1 MSQLPDETVVRIS
14 DALYAGRKIEA
25 IRLYR
30 QATKLGL
37 KESKDFI
44 EALEVR
50 LRQESPEKFTVPPGG
65 AGCSRTVVVLLAVGA
80 ALIARHLL
88 R

>member
-50 LRQESPEKFTVPPGG
+50 LRQESPEKFTAPPG
-65 AGCSRTVVVLLAVGA
+65 AVGCSRTVVVLLAVGA

>member
-88 R
+88 

>member
-50 LRQESPEKFTVPPGG
+50 LRKNRRKSSPCRRGEQD
-65 AGCSRTVVVLLAVGA
+65 
-80 ALIARHLL
+80 ARA
-88 R
+88 RW

>member
-1 MSQLPDETVVRIS
+1 MSQLPDEMVVRIS

-25 IRLYR
+25 IRFYR
-30 QATKLGL
+30 QATRLGL

-50 LRQESPEKFTVPPGG
+50 LRQESPDKLTVPPGG
-65 AGCSRTVVVLLAVGA
+65 AGCSRTMIVLLAVGVA
-80 ALIARHLL
+80 IICCRLL
-88 R
+88 T

>member
-1 MSQLPDETVVRIS
+1 MSQLPDEAVVRIS

-50 LRQESPEKFTVPPGG
+50 LRQESPEKFTAPPGQ
-65 AGCSRTVVVLLAVGA
+65 AGCVRAAAILFVIASVLVA
-80 ALIARHLL
+80 HYLL